1 MNQLNWASWGSSL
14 WLVLWMVLCFAVAGV
29 SGGFTAREVRGWYR
43 TLSRPSFAPP
53 NWVFG
58 PVWTLLYLM
67 MAVAAWLIWMSPAAV
82 SGAGKSL
89 AITLFLVQLAL
100 NFAWS
105 WLFFARHRIG
115 WALIEIVVLWVAIL
129 ATVLAFRGISP
140 LAAGLLLPYL
150 AWVTFATALNA
161 GYWQSNR
168 YS

>member
-1 MNQLNWASWGSSL
+1 MNSL
-14 WLVLWMVLCFAVAGV
+14 TWTSGIWLAVWLLLCFAVAGV

-43 TLSRPSFAPP
+43 TLHRPAFAPP

-58 PVWTLLYLM
+58 PVWTLLYTM
-67 MAVAAWLIWMSPAAV
+67 MAVAAWLVWTSPTATA
-82 SGAGKSL
+82 SGSGKSL
-89 AITLFLVQLAL
+89 AIALFLIQLAL

-105 WLFFARHRIG
+105 WLFFAQHRIG
-115 WALIEIVVLWVAIL
+115 WALVEIVALWVAIL

-140 LAAGLLLPYL
+140 MAAALLLPYL